1 MRFENGKGVTV
12 LFLSLREKASD
23 KPLFSNSY
31 KMKTSSRPSY
41 IGLINRFWRLH
52 STIGFTPAETSLYF
66 YLLNV
71 ANTALWPDDFSHAD
85 AMIMAALGI
94 SRNTLRTARESLAK
108 AELIDFIPGGNGRG
122 NRAIYTFTGCLNCE
136 ENPKES
142 CQDMCHKNDAELTPK
157 KSPKQESDYKTDA
170 SSEVNARILTPNT
183 QYTRACEEKTRQE
196 KTKSSSL
203 QSDGG
208 SLSSSQNGNT
218 NAITELEAPALPDDG
233 VARNYEGLCRRLITL
248 KASKYNAYRII
259 KNSNFGEIGHKV
271 WALLAEVQNSG
282 GKIQQP
288 VNFILSRLTA

>member
-1 MRFENGKGVTV
+1 
-12 LFLSLREKASD
+12 
-23 KPLFSNSY
+23 
-31 KMKTSSRPSY
+31 MKSSSRPSY

-108 AELIDFIPGGNGRG
+108 AELLDFIPGGNGRG

-157 KSPKQESDYKTDA
+157 VSVCEKTTIKEDA
-170 SSEVNARILTPNT
+170 LSENNAHNLTPNA
-183 QYTRACEEKTRQE
+183 QYIRACEEKTREE

-208 SLSSSQNGNT
+208 SLSCHQNKNT
-218 NAITELEAPALPDDG
+218 TAITELEAPVAPADG
-233 VARNYEGLCRRLITL
+233 VQRNYEGLCRRLILL

-259 KNSNFGEIGHKV
+259 KASNFGEINHKV
-271 WALLAEVQNSG
+271 WELLAEVQNSG

>member
-1 MRFENGKGVTV
+1 
-12 LFLSLREKASD
+12 
-23 KPLFSNSY
+23 
-31 KMKTSSRPSY
+31 MKTSSRPSY

-71 ANTALWPDDFSHAD
+71 ANTALWPDHFMHAD

-94 SRNTLRTARESLAK
+94 SRNTLRSAREELAK
-108 AELIDFIPGGNGRG
+108 AELIDFIPGGSGRG
-122 NRAIYTFTGCLNCE
+122 NRATYSFTGCLNCE

-142 CQDMCHKNDAELTPK
+142 CQETCIKNDAFLTPK
-157 KSPKQESDYKTDA
+157 KSPNEESDYKMET
-170 SSEVNARILTPNT
+170 SSEINAHILTPNA
-183 QYTRACEEKTRQE
+183 QYIRACEEKTREE
-196 KTKSSSL
+196 KNISSSL

-208 SLSSSQNGNT
+208 SLSCHQNKNA
-218 NAITELEAPALPDDG
+218 NAITELEAPAAPADNI
-233 VARNYEGLCRRLITL
+233 ARNYEGLCRRLILL

-259 KNSNFGEIGHKV
+259 KASNFGEINHKIWV
-271 WALLAEVQNSG
+271 LLAEVQNSG